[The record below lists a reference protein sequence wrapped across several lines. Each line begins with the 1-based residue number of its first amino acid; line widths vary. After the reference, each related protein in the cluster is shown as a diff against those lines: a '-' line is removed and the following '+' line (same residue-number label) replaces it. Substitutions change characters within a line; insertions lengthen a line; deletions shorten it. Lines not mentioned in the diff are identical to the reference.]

1 MHVFLVP
8 DRGANPDLDE
18 LRRRVVEELGDLYEP
33 RSFSVRAL
41 PRTTIGKIDK
51 RALRTAYLAESKLA

>member
-1 MHVFLVP
+1 
-8 DRGANPDLDE
+8 
-18 LRRRVVEELGDLYEP
+18 VEELGDLYEP